1 MKTFLIVLGIVLG
14 VLLLSFIA
22 LLLLMKTNGK
32 RRRDMQKYK
41 GVRFAHRG
49 LHDEGRAEN
58 SMSAFRAALERGYG
72 IELDV
77 RLSKDGELMVFHD
90 DTLDRV
96 TDATGRVDAKTKEE
110 LSEIRLLGTEDT
122 VPTFRQVLDLV
133 NGKVPLLVE
142 IKEDA
147 MKTAVSEKTCE
158 MLAEYKGDFIIESF
172 NPLALGIVKKRLPR
186 AIRGLLSQNYL
197 KQKKYRKLMY
207 FLLHHFLLNIAA
219 KPMFIAFSHEDAKHS
234 TFRFLKGLYKVPTL
248 AWTVKSKEDEERAKK
263 NGFDTVIFEGY
274 KA

>member
-1 MKTFLIVLGIVLG
+1 MHPLLIVAICVLG
-14 VLLLSFIA
+14 FALLSFLSFII
-22 LLLLMKTNGK
+22 LSMPKKSRPEEKWYLSHK
-32 RRRDMQKYK
+32 
-41 GVRFAHRG
+41 FAHRG
-49 LHDEGRAEN
+49 LHGDGAAEN
-58 SMSAFRAALERGYG
+58 SLTAFRRAVEAGYG

-158 MLAEYKGDFIIESF
+158 MLAEYKGDFVIESF

-219 KPMFIAFSHEDAKHS
+219 KPMFIAFSHKDAKHS